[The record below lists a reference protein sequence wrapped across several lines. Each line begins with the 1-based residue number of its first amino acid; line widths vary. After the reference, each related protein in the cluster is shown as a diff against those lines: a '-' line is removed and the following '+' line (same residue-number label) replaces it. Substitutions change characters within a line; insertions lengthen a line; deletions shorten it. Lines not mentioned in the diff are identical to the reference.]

1 MSERQVFISHAS
13 RDAELARALVRLL
26 EEQGVTCWISGRD
39 VAFGANYQE
48 AIVGAISGARALVL
62 LLTEAANGSDEV
74 KKELSLASA
83 QGIAVYPVR
92 FDAVQPNAALRYE
105 LATRQW
111 IEGGDVAVLAQRL
124 ATAIPDNGAPLLAAE
139 APAVLDLPGKPSV
152 AVLPFANIG
161 GDPEQEYFADGMT
174 EEVITALSRIR
185 AFFVIARNSSFTY
198 KGRAVDARQVG
209 RELGV
214 RYVVEGSVRRG
225 GNRVRIT
232 AQLADAATGTQLWAD
247 RFDGSIE
254 DVFELQDQVATSLI
268 GAIEPR
274 ILGAEIERAKRKP
287 PGDLRAYDLMLQALP
302 GLITF
307 DRAKRDGSETL
318 LRRALA
324 LEPDYALALARLAI
338 CIWGKIT
345 SGQLSDTAPARA
357 EIGALVGQALATG
370 MNDPEVLANAGYA
383 FGVCHDLHAGIG
395 LIEQALTLHPNST
408 TGLTLGAMLYSYT
421 GQLAKV
427 MDYVERAARLNPF
440 EGAGLRNHAA
450 AVAHFVNGQHER
462 ALEFVTLALRAWPG
476 NSSALRYRTASL
488 GLLGRIDEA
497 RQSAQE
503 LRAQMPALTVASARR
518 HLEVNLNNA
527 HQVPGTVD
535 VFCEGLRRAGIPE
548 G

>member
-1 MSERQVFISHAS
+1 MTPAVFISHAS
-13 RDAELARALVRLL
+13 RDATTAQAIVAAL
-26 EEQGVTCWISGRD
+26 EAAGQPCWISSRD
-39 VAFGANYQE
+39 VAPGANYQE
-48 AIVGAISGARALVL
+48 SIVAAIRAGRAMVL
-62 LLTEAANGSDEV
+62 LLTDAANASDEV

-83 QGIAVYPVR
+83 AGVAVYPVR
-92 FDAVQPNAALRYE
+92 LGAVTPNAALSYE

-111 IEGGDVAVLAQRL
+111 IEGDDVPSMAQRL
-124 ATAIPDNGAPLLAAE
+124 VAAIDGSLPHPSAAE

-174 EEVITALSRIR
+174 EEIITALSRIR
-185 AFFVIARNSSFTY
+185 SFFVIARNSSFTY
-198 KGRAVDARQVG
+198 KGRAVDAKQVG
-209 RELGV
+209 HDLGV

-225 GNRVRIT
+225 GSRVRIA

-254 DVFELQDQVATSLI
+254 DVFELQDQVAVSLI

-274 ILGAEIERAKRKP
+274 IVGAEIERAKRKP

-302 GLITF
+302 GLVTS
-307 DRAKRDGSETL
+307 DRVKRDASETL

-324 LEPDYALALARLAI
+324 LEPDYALALARLAN
-338 CIWGKIT
+338 CIWGSIT
-345 SGQLSDTAPARA
+345 SGRLPDTVPARA
-357 EIGALVGQALATG
+357 EIAALVGQALATG
-370 MNDPEVLANAGYA
+370 MNDPEVLAYAGYA
-383 FGVCHDLHAGIG
+383 LGMCHDLHAGIG
-395 LIEQALTLHPNST
+395 LIEQALTLHPSSIAA
-408 TGLTLGAMLYSYT
+408 LTVGAMLYSYT

-440 EGAGLRNHAA
+440 EGAGWRNHAA

-462 ALEFVTLALRAWPG
+462 ALEFTTLALRAWPG
-476 NSSALRYRTASL
+476 NASALRYRTASL

-503 LRAQMPALTVASARR
+503 SLAKMPALTVASARR
-518 HLEVNLNNA
+518 HLEVDLNNA
-527 HQVPGTVD
+527 HKVRGAVD
-535 VFCEGLRRAGIPE
+535 ALCEGLRRAGIPE
-548 G
+548 A